1 MENKK
6 EGAFWMIKMRVDD
19 VKQIM
24 ESQGMPIYL
33 DLIVSITIRTLFRRQ
48 FKSFEDD
55 VNYICQ
61 EYDIQITKTGLMPF
75 EGDKNE

>member
-6 EGAFWMIKMRVDD
+6 EGAFEMIGMRVDV

-24 ESQGMPIYL
+24 ESQGMPIDL
-33 DLIVSITIRTLFRRQ
+33 DLIISITIRTLFRRQ

-55 VNYICQ
+55 INYICN
-61 EYDIQITKTGLMPF
+61 EYDRQIRETVLRPY